1 MHAVRGRIRSLVS
14 WPDSMRSIRSNAF
27 PAVRA
32 TANGLV
38 LAALTALGVGRA
50 EEPLSSEDLPEVVVT
65 ATRIGRPAFEVPAS
79 IDSVLI
85 DDVPDV
91 LGANPSDLLAG
102 IPGLLARDRQNYAQ
116 DEQISIRGFGARATF
131 GVRGVRLYTDGIPAT
146 MPDGQGQVS
155 HFNLDSAERIEVL
168 RGPFSALYGNASGG
182 VIQLFSADGSDPPQ
196 IGFDLVG
203 ASFGT
208 ARASANARGVAGDF
222 DYNVGFTHFRTDG
235 WRDHSA
241 AKRESGNAKLAWK
254 IGDGGKLTV
263 LVNTL
268 ALPGADDPLGLTHA
282 QFDADPRSVAAVA
295 RQFDTRKSVQ
305 QEQGG
310 AIWDQ
315 DLGDGHALRVLG
327 YYGRR
332 SVEQYLAIPAGAQAN
347 PKHSGGVVDLD
358 SGYGGAD
365 ARWTWRGELGGRPFE
380 IAAGLSRDRQQQHR
394 RGYEN
399 FVGDALG
406 VRGALRRDEDDVVR
420 DFDQYAQATW
430 QLAEHWAL
438 TAGVRHSEVAFD
450 ADDHYIRD
458 GNPDD
463 SGGVDYDATT
473 PVAGLLWR
481 AAPGVNAYLSYG
493 RGFETPTFNELGYRA
508 DGGAGLAFDLD
519 PARSRNT
526 ELGVKLRPAARV
538 EANFALFRADTR
550 DELAVATSSG
560 GRTTYQNI
568 GKARRDGVEAALAW
582 RIADDWKLQF
592 AWTWLDARFRAAFL
606 TCAGTPCT
614 TPDTPVA
621 AGARI
626 PGIPRSDLHASVG
639 WGGERGWH
647 AGASGDYV
655 AAVVVNDRGSDRA
668 PAYFVAAADIGY
680 AFEFPSGRLDTFA
693 RIDNAFDRRYAGS
706 VIVNDANGRY
716 VEPAA
721 GRALMVG
728 LKWVWAR

>member
-1 MHAVRGRIRSLVS
+1 
-14 WPDSMRSIRSNAF
+14 MRSIRSNAF
-27 PAVRA
+27 PAMRV
-32 TANGLV
+32 TANGLA
-38 LAALTALGVGRA
+38 LAALAALGIGRA
-50 EEPLSSEDLPEVVVT
+50 EEPQANADLPEVVVT

-79 IDSVLI
+79 IDSVSI

-91 LGANPSDLLAG
+91 LGVNPSDVLAG

-196 IGFDLVG
+196 VGLDLVG

-208 ARASANARGVAGDF
+208 ARASANARGVAGDL
-222 DYNVGFTHFRTDG
+222 DYNLDVTHFQTDG
-235 WRDHSA
+235 YRDHSS
-241 AKRESGNAKLAWK
+241 AKRESGNAKIGWK

-268 ALPGADDPLGLTHA
+268 ALPNADDPLGLTHA

-295 RQFDTRKSVQ
+295 MQFDTRKSVHQ
-305 QEQGG
+305 NQGG
-310 AIWDQ
+310 AIFEQ
-315 DLGDGHALRVLG
+315 DFGDGHALRVLG
-327 YYGRR
+327 YYGQRG
-332 SVEQYLAIPAGAQAN
+332 VEQYLAIPASAQAN

-358 SGYGGAD
+358 SNYGGAD
-365 ARWTWRGELGGRPFE
+365 ARWTWRGELAGRAFE
-380 IAAGLSRDRQQQHR
+380 IAAGLSADRQQQHR

-399 FVGDALG
+399 FVGDVLG
-406 VRGALRRDEDDVVR
+406 VRGALRRDEDDNVR

-430 QLAEHWAL
+430 QVAERWSV
-438 TAGVRHSEVAFD
+438 TAGLRHSTVAFD
-450 ADDHYIRD
+450 AQDHYIRA

-463 SGGVDYDATT
+463 SGGVDYAATT

-481 AAPGVNAYLSYG
+481 VAAGVNAYASYG

-519 PARSRNT
+519 PARSRNA
-526 ELGVKLRPAARV
+526 EVGLKLQPDPRV
-538 EANFALFRADTR
+538 DATFAVFRADTR
-550 DELAVATSSG
+550 NELAVATSSG

-568 GKARRDGVEAALAW
+568 GKARRDGAEAALAW
-582 RIADDWKLQF
+582 RIADDWNLQF
-592 AWTWLDARFRAAFL
+592 AWTWLDARFRSAFL

-614 TPDTPVA
+614 TPDTAVA

-626 PGIPRSDLHASVG
+626 PGIPRSDLHAGVR
-639 WGGERGWH
+639 WGGGRGWH

-655 AAVVVNDRGSDRA
+655 SAVVVNDRGSDRA
-668 PAYFVAAADIGY
+668 PEYFVAAVDLGY
-680 AFEFPSGRLDTFA
+680 VFELDAGRFDAFV

-716 VEPAA
+716 FEPAA
-721 GRALMVG
+721 GRAFMVG
-728 LKWVWAR
+728 AKWMWGR